1 MNRDRR
7 LILILSVA
15 VAFFLSVTLWGSR
28 GNMNTL
34 TEFFYLLAIAQLW
47 NLLAGYAGLVS
58 VGQQAWIGLGAY
70 ALLVSTDDIGLP
82 VIAGFAVAGVVCG
95 LFAIPTALLSFRLRG
110 GYFAIGTWVIAEVF
124 RLSVTSSS
132 DWLGGGLGR
141 SITVTRIFDSPTQR
155 ITFIYV
161 IAILLAFGT
170 MILTQYLMRS
180 KIGIGLTAIR
190 DNEAAAASLGI
201 NTYRIKFY
209 IFILCAI
216 GTGMIGGLI
225 ALNQINIVPRSMF
238 SVNWTAFMVFIVVI
252 GGIGTIEGPII
263 GTLVFFLIREYL
275 SDFGEWSFIILGVI
289 AVVMMLLA
297 PQGIW
302 GLIKERID
310 IEIFPVR
317 RLISPAWL
325 DSMGN
330 GQQAI
335 GND

>member
-7 LILILSVA
+7 LILILTVA
-15 VAFFLSVTLWGSR
+15 ILFFLSVTLWGSR
-28 GNMNTL
+28 GTMNTL

-82 VIAGFAVAGVVCG
+82 VVGGLLVAGLVAG
-95 LFAIPTALLSFRLRG
+95 LLAIPTALLSFRLRG

-124 RLSVTSSS
+124 RLLVTSSS
-132 DWLGGGLGR
+132 NWLGGGLGR
-141 SITVTRIFDSPTQR
+141 SITVTQLFDTPTQR
-155 ITFIYV
+155 ITFIYI
-161 IAILLAFGT
+161 IALLLGFGT
-170 MILTQYLMRS
+170 VILTQYLMRS
-180 KIGIGLTAIR
+180 KAGIGLTAIR

-201 NTYRIKFY
+201 NTYNIKLF
-209 IFILCAI
+209 IFVLCAI

-263 GTLVFFLIREYL
+263 GTLIFFLIREYL

-297 PQGIW
+297 PQGVW
-302 GLIKERID
+302 GLIRQRVD
-310 IEIFPVR
+310 LEIFPVR
-317 RLISPAWL
+317 RLISAARL
-325 DSMGN
+325 KTMG
-330 GQQAI
+330 QE
-335 GND
+335 

>member
-7 LILILSVA
+7 LILILTVA
-15 VAFFLSVTLWGSR
+15 ILFFLSVTLWGSR
-28 GNMNTL
+28 GTMNTL

-82 VIAGFAVAGVVCG
+82 VVVGIIVAGLIAGLLAV
-95 LFAIPTALLSFRLRG
+95 PTALLSFRLRG

-124 RLSVTSSS
+124 RLLVTSSS

-141 SITVTRIFDSPTQR
+141 SVTVTKLFDTPTQR
-155 ITFIYV
+155 ITFIYI
-161 IAILLAFGT
+161 IALLLGFGT
-170 MILTQYLMRS
+170 IILTQYLMRS
-180 KIGIGLTAIR
+180 KTGIGLTAIR

-201 NTYRIKFY
+201 NTYNIKLIVFV
-209 IFILCAI
+209 LCAI

-263 GTLVFFLIREYL
+263 GTLIFFLIREYL

-297 PQGIW
+297 PQGVW
-302 GLIKERID
+302 GLIRERID
-310 IEIFPVR
+310 LEIFPVR
-317 RLISPAWL
+317 RLISTARL
-325 DSMGN
+325 KTMG
-330 GQQAI
+330 QK
-335 GND
+335 